1 MVKDGKGSRGGL
13 ERDIYIYTYIWPLS
27 ENLEFLYFN
36 VLGAYILDNTY
47 MYDNVCVITT
57 YMIHAYYVC
66 TMSRLFSTSLHIPNF
81 FSTLLVE
88 TERGALAPQYQCFT
102 NSFFT

>member
-1 MVKDGKGSRGGL
+1 MPFTLRGGWG
-13 ERDIYIYTYIWPLS
+13 RDIYIYTYIWPLS
-27 ENLEFLYFN
+27 ENLEFLYFY
-36 VLGAYILDNTY
+36 VKRTHIPDSTY

-57 YMIHAYYVC
+57 YIVHAYYVY
-66 TMSRLFSTSLHIPNF
+66 SAIVLFSTSLHIPNF

-88 TERGALAPQYQCFT
+88 TERGALAPQYQSFT